1 MFWMFATAVAL
12 ALGFIKLG
20 AMSVWVSI
28 MSLLI
33 KAGLLLALVVALYF
47 GLCSLLKR
55 LKGTDPQN

>member
-1 MFWMFATAVAL
+1 MFWIFATAVAL
-12 ALGFIKLG
+12 ALGFMKLG
-20 AMSVWVSI
+20 AISVWVSL

-47 GLCSLLKR
+47 GLRTVLRR

>member
-1 MFWMFATAVAL
+1 MFWIFATAVGL
-12 ALGFIKLG
+12 ALGFMKLG
-20 AMSVWVSI
+20 AISVWVSI

-47 GLCSLLKR
+47 GLRAFLKR